1 MINYNGDL
9 LPSTSHFL
17 NHQNRGLQFGDAL
30 SDQLRYTGSSI
41 LFWED
46 HYFRL
51 MASMRQLRM
60 EIPMNFTMEHLEG
73 EIRKVLRASGSE
85 DTPSMVRLTVF
96 RMGGTDLY
104 PSTLEVS
111 YIIGTEPLPIPGFTI
126 TEERLIADLFR
137 DYFIQAD
144 GLARI
149 AHNQRVVEV
158 LAGIYA
164 AENGLDT
171 CLLLNHR
178 KELCQGLGSNIFLR
192 KGNLIKTPAL
202 SSGCREGIL
211 RKVLLNQDWSEHPY
225 DLEEAVI
232 SPFELQQAD
241 ELFLAHITG
250 GIQSITQYRK
260 ATYSREAALFVT
272 ELLNAVVEAS

>member
-17 NHQNRGLQFGDAL
+17 NHQNRGLLFGDAL

-60 EIPMNFTMEHLEG
+60 EIPMNFTMEHLEA
-73 EIRKVLRASGSE
+73 EIQKVLRASGSE
-85 DTPSMVRLTVF
+85 DTPAMVYLNIF
-96 RMGGTDLY
+96 RKGGTHLL
-104 PSTLEVS
+104 PNTLEVS
-111 YIIGTEPLPIPGFTI
+111 YIIATEPLAQAGFSIGEEPIT
-126 TEERLIADLFR
+126 ADLFR
-137 DYFIQAD
+137 DYYIQAD
-144 GLARI
+144 SLAPL
-149 AHNQRVVEV
+149 AHNQRVIEV
-158 LAGIYA
+158 LASVYA
-164 AENGLDT
+164 IENGLDT

-178 KELCQGLGSNIFLR
+178 KELCQGLGSNLYLR

-202 SSGCREGIL
+202 ASGCREGIL
-211 RKVLLNQDWSEHPY
+211 RKVLLNQDWSDRPF

-241 ELFLAHITG
+241 ELFLTHITG
-250 GIQSITQYRK
+250 GIKSITQYRK
-260 ATYSREAALFVT
+260 ATYSREAALYVA